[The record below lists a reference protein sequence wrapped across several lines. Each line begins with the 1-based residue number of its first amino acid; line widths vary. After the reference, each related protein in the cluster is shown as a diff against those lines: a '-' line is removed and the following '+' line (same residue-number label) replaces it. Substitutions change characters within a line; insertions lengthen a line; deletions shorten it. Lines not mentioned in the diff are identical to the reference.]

1 MPIFNYLDQSAEHLQ
16 KDLKAGNREEFILL
30 ELSILKL
37 NPKKVCSKSCNNH
50 IKIFQFKVQ
59 SNAVSA
65 LLCKS
70 HPKVENA
77 FQRKN
82 FRNLKVEH
90 NIMRK

>member
-1 MPIFNYLDQSAEHLQ
+1 MPIFKHLDQSAEHLQ
-16 KDLKAGNREEFILL
+16 KDLKVGNREEFILL

-37 NPKKVCSKSCNNH
+37 NLKKVCSKSYNNH
-50 IKIFQFKVQ
+50 IKTFQFKVQ
-59 SNAVSA
+59 SNSTVSADSACLVSA
-65 LLCKS
+65 L
-70 HPKVENA
+70 NA

>member
-1 MPIFNYLDQSAEHLQ
+1 MPIFKHLDQPAEHLQ
-16 KDLKAGNREEFILL
+16 KDLKVGKIEEFILL

-37 NPKKVCSKSCNNH
+37 NLKKVCSKSYNNH
-50 IKIFQFKVQ
+50 IKTFQFKVQ

-65 LLCKS
+65 L
-70 HPKVENA
+70 NA